1 MEKGVE
7 KIPTGIPGFDE
18 VLKGGLR
25 KGWTY
30 LIKGTPGSGKTIF
43 GLQFLME
50 GVKRGEKCVYLS
62 FDETAEEIALQAEC
76 FGWSL
81 DGIRVIDRVEDMD
94 ISKGNLMFYDFDTT
108 AEIISFVES
117 VTKIK
122 EFEKVDRVFV
132 DGIGALRDLAKD
144 PTISRRILLSITCF
158 LNSVKATTLMSCDMT
173 AEFGKDIV
181 SYVTSGEFVLER
193 IERRDGIVRRVIH
206 VLKYRGGDVYL
217 GRHYFEITPKGIVV
231 YPIIPMIKE
240 GKIERRK
247 LLSTGNRELDMLLGG
262 GIYEGSSV
270 VIAGKSGVG
279 KTNICLQILK
289 GCDLRGESGI
299 LYTFDETEDQIWH
312 RLKVLFNHEPKNI
325 IIREVTTDIS
335 LGEFYNMVMNDV
347 KTIGPK
353 VVVIDPINY
362 LSHVA
367 LTSEELV
374 RTIKLIKSQLR
385 NLGTVFVCVDEIV
398 EAMNVFRLTGLG
410 ISPYADYLISGRFVE
425 LEGELVKTIA
435 VIKNRFGDH
444 ERSLRILDIEEGRGL
459 KISEPLKEYT
469 GIMKGVITKR

>member
-1 MEKGVE
+1 VGSGVE

-18 VLKGGLR
+18 VLRGGLR

-43 GLQFLME
+43 GVQFLME
-50 GVKRGEKCVYLS
+50 GVRRGEKCVYIS
-62 FDETAEEIALQAEC
+62 FDETAEEIALQAEG
-76 FGWSL
+76 FGWNL
-81 DGIRVIDRVEDMD
+81 DGIQVVDRVRDMD
-94 ISKGNLMFYDFDTT
+94 ISEGNIIFYDFDNT
-108 AEIISFVES
+108 AEIISFVDS
-117 VTKIK
+117 ITKIK
-122 EFEKVDRVFV
+122 ELKKVDRVFV

-158 LNSVKATTLMSCDMT
+158 LNSIKATTLMSCDMT
-173 AEFGKDIV
+173 AEVGRDIV

-193 IERRDGIVRRVIH
+193 IERKDGIVRRILH
-206 VLKYRGGDVYL
+206 VLKYRGGDAYL

-231 YPIIPMIKE
+231 YPIIPVIGEIKT
-240 GKIERRK
+240 KSRR

-279 KTNICLQILK
+279 KTSICLQILK
-289 GCDLRGESGI
+289 GCDLRGETGI
-299 LYTFDETEDQIWH
+299 LYTFDETEDQILH

-325 IIREVTTDIS
+325 LIKEITTDVS

-347 KTIGPK
+347 RTIRPK
-353 VVVIDPINY
+353 VVVIDPVNY

-367 LTSEELV
+367 LTSEELI
-374 RTIKLIKSQLR
+374 RTLKLIRSQLSS
-385 NLGTVFVCVDEIV
+385 LGIVFICVDEVV

-444 ERSLRILDIEEGRGL
+444 ERSLRILDIEEGIGL

-469 GIMKGVITKR
+469 GIMKGVMMKR

>member
-1 MEKGVE
+1 MGNE

-25 KGWTY
+25 RGWTY

-50 GVKRGEKCVYLS
+50 GVKRGERCVYIS

-81 DGIRVIDRVEDMD
+81 DGICVIDRVEDMD

-117 VTKIK
+117 ITKVR
-122 EFEKVDRVFV
+122 ELENVDRVFV
-132 DGIGALRDLAKD
+132 DGIGALRDLTKD

-158 LNSVKATTLMSCDMT
+158 LNSIKATTLMSCDMT
-173 AEFGKDIV
+173 AEFGRDIV
-181 SYVTSGEFVLER
+181 SYVTSGEFILER
-193 IERRDGIVRRVIH
+193 IERKDGIVRRVLH

-231 YPIIPMIKE
+231 YPIIPMVE
-240 GKIERRK
+240 NGKVESRR

-289 GCDLRGESGI
+289 GCDLRGERGV
-299 LYTFDETEDQIWH
+299 LYTFDETEDQIHH
-312 RLKVLFNHEPKNI
+312 RFRVLFNHEPKNI
-325 IIREVTTDIS
+325 IVREVTTDIS

-347 KTIGPK
+347 KKIRPK

-374 RTIKLIKSQLR
+374 RTIKLIKSQLKS
-385 NLGTVFVCVDEIV
+385 LGTIFVCVDEIV
-398 EAMNVFRLTGLG
+398 EAINVFRLTGLG

-425 LEGELVKTIA
+425 LEGELVKAIA

-444 ERSLRILDIEEGRGL
+444 ERSLRILEIEEGRGL